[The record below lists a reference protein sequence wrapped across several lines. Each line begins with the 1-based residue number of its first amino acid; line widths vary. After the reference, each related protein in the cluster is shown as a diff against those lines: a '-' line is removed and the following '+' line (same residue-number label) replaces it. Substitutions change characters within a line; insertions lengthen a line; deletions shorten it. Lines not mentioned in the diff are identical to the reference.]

1 MIRKFLTPPVFDD
14 VEKTETVKL
23 LYIILAI
30 DVSVCVIFFVPF
42 YFLSPTNIVRYIFLS
57 TIVVATSALSMVA
70 ARKGHLQLASL
81 ILLASLW
88 MGIMA
93 GTFSDGGILSSIYAG
108 SFVIIIIAGMLLGDR
123 AAIITAVVS
132 IIAGAMMVIA
142 DSAGRIPTPNTGSGF
157 DKLLGYSFYICLI
170 VVFQRLSTRTIREA
184 LDKSQSELAE
194 RLKTE
199 QALRLSEER
208 YRLISSIS
216 TDYMFSTQLGSDGNL
231 HLHWV
236 AGAFEQITGYS
247 FDEYVS
253 RGGWTVALHPDDRE
267 QDARD
272 MTGLQNNQVV
282 TSEVRTIHKNG
293 NTCWVRVYA
302 HPVWDNEKNQLTGI
316 NGAVREITTRKQA
329 EEDLEQHA
337 EEMYVLYQMGLI
349 LSTGQDMYQTMHG
362 LLDHIRNLF
371 VLDTIFIGVYD
382 NESGIISYP
391 LYVNMNE
398 KVDVAPRNLHENP
411 GMSGEVVF
419 KRRTLY
425 IPDIDAPS
433 AQKSHSPIVV
443 GKTHI
448 RSFLGIPLLAHGNVI
463 GLISVQS
470 QQPNAYNERQIR
482 LLETVAAQLATAL
495 EKAALLEKLKQELI
509 ERQLAEEEIRKLNM
523 ELEQRVLERT
533 VALSVS
539 EGSLRDRS
547 IQLEAANRELETFAY
562 SVSHDLRAP
571 LRAIKGFSQILLKD
585 FSGNL
590 NDEGSDFLQR
600 ISQAAS
606 QMGELIESLLSLS
619 RLTRGEL
626 NRKDVDLSQLARDIL
641 EKMQLQEPERRMNY
655 TISDGLRA
663 SADEKLMRTALENL
677 LGNAWKYTS
686 KKDDPFIEMGS
697 IIKEEQI
704 VFFVRDNG
712 VGFNMASA
720 SKLFGAFQRL
730 HTDAEFP
737 GHGIGLATIQRIIH
751 RHGGKIWAEAEPDK
765 GATFYFTLANED

>member
-1 MIRKFLTPPVFDD
+1 MIREFLTPPVFEDI
-14 VEKTETVKL
+14 EKTATAKL

-42 YFLSPTNIVRYIFLS
+42 YFLSPANTVRYFILS
-57 TIVVATSALSMVA
+57 TIVIATSALSMVA
-70 ARKGHLQLASL
+70 ARKGRVQLASL

-93 GTFSDGGILSSIYAG
+93 GTFSDGGIISSIYAG
-108 SFVIIIIAGMLLGDR
+108 SFVLVVIAGMLLGDR
-123 AAIITAVVS
+123 AAIIAAVVS
-132 IIAGAMMVIA
+132 IIAGAMMVIE

-157 DKLLGYSFYICLI
+157 DKLLGYSFYICLM
-170 VVFQRLSTRTIREA
+170 VVFQRISTRTIREA
-184 LDKSQSELAE
+184 LYKSQSELAE

-216 TDYMFSTQLGSDGNL
+216 TDYMFSTQLGGDGNF
-231 HLHWV
+231 HLNWV

-253 RGGWTVALHPDDRE
+253 RGGWIAALHPDDRE
-267 QDARD
+267 QDTRD
-272 MTGLQNNQVV
+272 MASLQNNQVV

-293 NTCWVRVYA
+293 NTCWVKVYA
-302 HPVWDNEKNQLTGI
+302 QPVWDNEKNQLTGI
-316 NGAVREITTRKQA
+316 YGAVQDITTKKQA

-337 EEMYVLYQMGLI
+337 EEMYILYQMGLV
-349 LSTGQDMYQTMHG
+349 LSTGQDMYQTMLG

-371 VLDTIFIGVYD
+371 VLDTIYIGVYD
-382 NESGIISYP
+382 NDSGIISYP

-398 KVDVAPRNLHENP
+398 KVDVAPRNLHDNP

-509 ERQLAEEEIRKLNM
+509 ERQLAEEEIRKLNA

-533 VALSVS
+533 IALSVS
-539 EGSLRDRS
+539 EGSLRERS
-547 IQLEAANRELETFAY
+547 IQLEAANRELEAFAY

-590 NDEGSDFLQR
+590 SDEGSDFLQR

-626 NRKDVDLSQLARDIL
+626 IRKDVDLSQLARDIL

-655 TISDGLRA
+655 TISDGLQA
-663 SADEKLMRTALENL
+663 SADEKLIRTALENL

-697 IIKEEQI
+697 IRKEEQV

-712 VGFNMASA
+712 VGFNMSNA

-765 GATFYFTLANED
+765 GATFYFTLANQG